1 MYNLHIAYDNVA
13 YIAYF
18 VMFFMKNL
26 PKANALF
33 GGGYALVKH
42 NVNLYTMSQLV
53 KYSSTRKKAKNK
65 KVYTDHC
72 LSFYTQ

>member
-1 MYNLHIAYDNVA
+1 MYNLHIAYDNDA

-26 PKANALF
+26 PIANALF
-33 GGGYALVKH
+33 RGGYALVNH

-53 KYSSTRKKAKNK
+53 KYSSTRKKTKK
-65 KVYTDHC
+65 KQKVYTHNKH
-72 LSFYTQ
+72 

>member
-1 MYNLHIAYDNVA
+1 MYNLHIAYDNVD
-13 YIAYF
+13 YIACF

-26 PKANALF
+26 PIANALF

-53 KYSSTRKKAKNK
+53 KFALLARKQKR
-65 KVYTDHC
+65 KVYTHNKH
-72 LSFYTQ
+72 

>member
-26 PKANALF
+26 PIANALF

-42 NVNLYTMSQLV
+42 NVNLYTMSKLV
-53 KYSSTRKKAKNK
+53 KHSSLLARMKKKKKKLYTHNK
-65 KVYTDHC
+65 H
-72 LSFYTQ
+72 

>member
-1 MYNLHIAYDNVA
+1 MYNLHIAYDKVA

-26 PKANALF
+26 PIANALF

-42 NVNLYTMSQLV
+42 NANLYTMSQLL
-53 KYSSTRKKAKNK
+53 KYSSARKKAKTK
-65 KVYTDHC
+65 SVH
-72 LSFYTQ
+72 TQ